1 MLRWYLIHTKPS
13 GETLAKLNLER
24 QGYEAYVPRVAQPF
38 RHHGGWRE
46 RIVALFPRYLFLG
59 LDEGRQSLGPVRS
72 TVGVTAVVRFGSAY
86 AIVPDQ
92 VIRDLRS
99 RADPESGLHHLNC
112 APLIKPGTAVRI
124 AKGPFEGLE
133 GVFQTAVG
141 SERVVVLLKLL
152 GQSTPVRLSV
162 DLVLPSLAV

>member
-1 MLRWYLIHTKPS
+1 M
-13 GETLAKLNLER
+13 
-24 QGYEAYVPRVAQPF
+24 
-38 RHHGGWRE
+38 
-46 RIVALFPRYLFLG
+46 
-59 LDEGRQSLGPVRS
+59 
-72 TVGVTAVVRFGSAY
+72 GVTAVVRFGSAY

-99 RADPESGLHHLNC
+99 RADPESGLHRLNR
-112 APLIKPGTAVRI
+112 APLFTSGTAVRI

-152 GQSTPVRLSV
+152 GQSTPVRISV

>member
-13 GETLAKLNLER
+13 GETLAESNLER
-24 QGYEAYVPRVAQPF
+24 QGYEVYVPRVAQPV
-38 RHHGGWRE
+38 RQSGRWQE
-46 RIVALFPRYLFLG
+46 RIGALFPRYLFLR
-59 LDEGRQSLGPVRS
+59 LDEGRQPIGPVHS

-99 RADPESGLHHLNC
+99 RADPESGLHRLNRT
-112 APLIKPGTAVRI
+112 PLFTPGTAVKI
-124 AKGPFEGLE
+124 AKGTFEGLE

-152 GQSTPVRLSV
+152 GQSTSVRISV